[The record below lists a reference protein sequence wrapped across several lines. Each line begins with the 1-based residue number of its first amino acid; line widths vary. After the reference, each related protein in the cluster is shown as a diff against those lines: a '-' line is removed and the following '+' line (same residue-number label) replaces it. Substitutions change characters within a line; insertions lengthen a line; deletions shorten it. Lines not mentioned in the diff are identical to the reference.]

1 MQILKIDFDEET
13 LSSFIDKE
21 FNEYA
26 KKFNIKVDYN
36 DFCFVA
42 KENDTLLGVV
52 VGHSYYKEVH
62 VTDLIVREEYRGKG
76 VGSELI
82 RRVEKEFSGQE
93 YENINLTTFAFQAP
107 AFYKKL
113 GFEIE
118 FVRKCTDEK
127 LTKYFL
133 IKHLE
138 LQEKGI

>member
-1 MQILKIDFDEET
+1 MQILKIDFDGET
-13 LSSFIDKE
+13 LGSFIDKE

-42 KENDTLLGVV
+42 KEDDTLLGVV

-82 RRVEKEFSGQE
+82 KRVEKEFIGQR
-93 YENINLTTFAFQAP
+93 YENINLTTYVFQAP
-107 AFYKKL
+107 EFYKSL

-118 FVRKCTDEK
+118 FVRKSSDEK

-133 IKHLE
+133 IKNL
-138 LQEKGI
+138 K